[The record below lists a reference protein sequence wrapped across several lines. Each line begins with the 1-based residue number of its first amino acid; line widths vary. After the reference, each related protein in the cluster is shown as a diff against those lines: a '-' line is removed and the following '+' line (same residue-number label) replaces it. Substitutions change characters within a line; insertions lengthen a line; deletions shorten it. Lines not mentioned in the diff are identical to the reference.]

1 MTVINKPQFYSID
14 CSNLMR
20 KPRSIILA
28 LTIVTLTIA
37 TPTLS
42 QQRISNPDRQ
52 GNYFSNEAPVKG
64 RVQSPLM
71 RGSLWQ
77 VIVSQLNCRSDADAN
92 SPIVRQFQFSELL
105 QADVGRGGAD
115 EVLLNA
121 KDKNGN
127 PWMRVRSASGQ
138 NYKCYVRA
146 NRRYIQP
153 YSSYQQSLSLI

>member
-1 MTVINKPQFYSID
+1 MKQPH
-14 CSNLMR
+14 
-20 KPRSIILA
+20 SIILT
-28 LTIVTLTIA
+28 LTIITITIA

-42 QQRISNPDRQ
+42 EPYNSNPDRQ

-64 RVQSPLM
+64 TVQSPLM

-77 VIVSQLNCRSDADAN
+77 VTVSYLNCRSNADAK
-92 SPIVRQFQFSELL
+92 SRIIRQFKRSELL

-121 KDKNGN
+121 KDKNGS

-153 YSSYQQSLSLI
+153 YSSHQ